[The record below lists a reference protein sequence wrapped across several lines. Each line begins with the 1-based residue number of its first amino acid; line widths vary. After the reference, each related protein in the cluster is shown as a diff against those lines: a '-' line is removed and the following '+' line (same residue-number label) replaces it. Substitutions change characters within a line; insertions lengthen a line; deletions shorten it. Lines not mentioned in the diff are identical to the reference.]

1 MIPTMGTRPD
11 ELVAAVRS
19 VSAQRPS
26 SNVGKVIVVLDDP
39 SFSTAELSALL
50 EGLSVDVAVIR
61 STDGLSARQS
71 GVLAARSDWIAFL
84 DDDDLWE
91 PQKLEEQMRL
101 AENTA
106 GKVTVVACRV
116 SHEMAG
122 AIDASHSIPRRLM
135 DPRNSVAGYL
145 FRRRPPTRRRPSLFT
160 STLLVPRALCLEVPW
175 RKIPRHQ
182 DWDWLVRA
190 DARPD
195 VVVVQSPRVLVR
207 IRVGSPG
214 SISRSPD
221 WRSSL
226 EWAEETLAAF
236 ADRRIVADFL
246 ASQSL
251 RYAASARSATG
262 VRSVLG
268 ALFAGR
274 RMPSLPALLVGLAG
288 LLPTA
293 LIKRILRRG

>member
-1 MIPTMGTRPD
+1 M
-11 ELVAAVRS
+11 
-19 VSAQRPS
+19 
-26 SNVGKVIVVLDDP
+26 
-39 SFSTAELSALL
+39 
-50 EGLSVDVAVIR
+50 
-61 STDGLSARQS
+61 
-71 GVLAARSDWIAFL
+71 
-84 DDDDLWE
+84 
-91 PQKLEEQMRL
+91 
-101 AENTA
+101 
-106 GKVTVVACRV
+106 
-116 SHEMAG
+116 
-122 AIDASHSIPRRLM
+122 
-135 DPRNSVAGYL
+135 
-145 FRRRPPTRRRPSLFT
+145 
-160 STLLVPRALCLEVPW
+160 
-175 RKIPRHQ
+175 
-182 DWDWLVRA
+182 
-190 DARPD
+190 
-195 VVVVQSPRVLVR
+195 LVR